1 MSAWAFHDLLRD
13 DIDAWVATMKAR
25 AKAEGQ
31 TLLGSLFRERLA
43 AKIGVVSRQLDR
55 YCAGETMPSADAL
68 EIISRETGANR
79 AVREL
84 ARRCGLGVYD
94 LVPGEGA
101 RWTDQVGQA
110 AAVIREAGEAAAG
123 AMAADRDRN
132 GDISINEYRAV
143 AAEIQQALQ
152 ALERLDGMLRE
163 RMESALAR

>member
-13 DIDAWVATMKAR
+13 DIDAWVSAMKAR

-101 RWTDQVGQA
+101 RWMDQVGQCA
-110 AAVIREAGEAAAG
+110 SVIREAGEAVAA
-123 AMAADRDRN
+123 AMATDRDRN
-132 GDISINEYRAV
+132 GAVSINEYRAV

-152 ALERLDGMLRE
+152 ALERLDGMLKA
-163 RMESALAR
+163 RMEAALQR